1 METIKWDA
9 TAALA
14 KASKGSFAEKAVR
27 IDVYK
32 SNNEI
37 FKCGCYET
45 ANGTVVNLKDMNTT
59 CLAGTK
65 VYSKPINLGHIETV
79 EDGTAFDVRDIGCLE
94 MARKLVNAGFNP
106 AVLNLADAYTACGW
120 YYKGSNAQEESLCR
134 MSTLSQSLY
143 QYYQP
148 KWAETVSTT
157 FKGAGYPFDIR
168 YGGIYSPEVIVFRE
182 GADDGFALLDEPW
195 KVGIIS
201 LAALDF
207 NEKHG
212 KDRQYQ
218 AKGGGFTEEGE
229 EIMREKIRTILR
241 MALENGHDGV
251 VLGAFGCGAFRLNP
265 ELVAQFFDETFEEME
280 FKDKFKYVVFAILE
294 SANGPQGRSGKFAPF
309 YRRFA

>member
-9 TAALA
+9 SAALA

-32 SNNEI
+32 NNNEI
-37 FKCGCYET
+37 FKCGSYET
-45 ANGTVVNLKDMNTT
+45 ARGTVVNIREMNEK

-65 VYSKPINLGHIETV
+65 VYSRPIELGTVETI
-79 EDGTAFDVRDIGCLE
+79 EDGTAFDVRNIGCLE
-94 MARKLVNAGFNP
+94 MAKKLVDAGLNP

-148 KWAETVSTT
+148 KWAETVSTE
-157 FKGAGYPFDIR
+157 FKGEGYPMDIN

-182 GADDGFALLDEPW
+182 GVDDGYALLDEPW

-212 KDRQYQ
+212 KNREYQ
-218 AKGGGFTEEGE
+218 ARGGGFTEEGE
-229 EIMREKIRTILR
+229 EIMRNKIRTILR
-241 MALENGHDGV
+241 IALENGHDGI
-251 VLGAFGCGAFRLNP
+251 VLGAFGCGAFRLHP
-265 ELVAQFFDETFEEME
+265 ERVAQLFDETFEEEE
-280 FKDKFKYVVFAILE
+280 FKDKFKYIVFAILE
-294 SANGPQGRSGKFAPF
+294 APNGPQGRSGKFAPF
-309 YRRFA
+309 YRKFA